1 MDDRDRIA
9 ELAEAVEM
17 LAHAVE
23 KLASRHGDFTVTGH
37 AQVAREKAL
46 RAG

>member
-9 ELAEAVEM
+9 ELAGAVEM

-23 KLASRHGDFTVTGH
+23 RIASNHGDFAVTGH